1 MSRRGGPKF
10 IDVHCHLHD
19 EVFDG
24 DRDEV
29 VKKALNCG
37 VEIIITSTLNMRE
50 LEKALSIANKYDCI
64 RVSAGFDPLNLS
76 TLDVEEVAREVKRLR
91 DKIVA
96 IGEVG
101 LDFFYVKGE
110 EREKQIEIFR
120 FWINVAS
127 ELKLPLI
134 VHSRSA
140 GKYAVEILVEEGYDK
155 VLMHAF
161 DGSGEWALKGAS
173 RGFMFSIPPSVI
185 RSQQKVKL
193 VKRIPIERLM
203 VESDA
208 PILGPEPGKRNEPSN
223 VVVSAVKIAE
233 IKKIDLN
240 RVCEELYLNSK
251 SFFRL

>member
-1 MSRRGGPKF
+1 LRRGGPRF

-19 EVFDG
+19 EVFDS

-29 VKKALNCG
+29 IKRALNCG

-64 RVSAGFDPLNLS
+64 KVSAGFDPLNLS
-76 TLDVEEVAREVKRLR
+76 TLDAEEVAHEVKRLR

-161 DGSGEWALKGAS
+161 DGSSEWALKGAS

-208 PILGPEPGKRNEPSN
+208 PVLGPEPGKRNEPSN

-233 IKKIDLN
+233 IKRIDLN
-240 RVCEELYLNSK
+240 KVCEELYLNSK

>member
-208 PILGPEPGKRNEPSN
+208 PVLGPEPGKRNEPSN

>member
-1 MSRRGGPKF
+1 MRRGGPRF

-19 EVFDG
+19 EVFDS

-29 VKKALNCG
+29 IKRALNCG

-64 RVSAGFDPLNLS
+64 KVSAGFDPLNLS
-76 TLDVEEVAREVKRLR
+76 TLDAEEVAHEVKRLR

-161 DGSGEWALKGAS
+161 DGSSEWALKGAS

-208 PILGPEPGKRNEPSN
+208 PVLGPEPGKRNEPSN

-233 IKKIDLN
+233 IKRIDLN
-240 RVCEELYLNSK
+240 KVCEELYLNSK